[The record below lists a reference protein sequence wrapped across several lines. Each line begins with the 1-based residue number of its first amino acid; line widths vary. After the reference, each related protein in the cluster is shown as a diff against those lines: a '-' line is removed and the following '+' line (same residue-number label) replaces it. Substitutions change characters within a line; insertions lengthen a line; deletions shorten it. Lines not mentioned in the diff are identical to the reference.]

1 MKREG
6 FDFETATEVTDEVN
20 GMLNKILF
28 RQSKNAAPRKAKE
41 VKLPAALMGD
51 DFFAGC

>member
-6 FDFETATEVTDEVN
+6 FDFETSTEVTEKVN

-28 RQSKNAAPRKAKE
+28 RQSKNKAPRVAKN
-41 VKLPAALMGD
+41 VKIPAALMGD

>member
-6 FDFETATEVTDEVN
+6 FDFETSTEVTEKVN
-20 GMLNKILF
+20 SMLNKIIY
-28 RQSKNAAPRKAKE
+28 RQAKNQAPRTAE
-41 VKLPAALMGD
+41 NVKLPTALMGD